1 MTFRLQTCRLA
12 YSDGAIHFFCCTCC
26 LCVIFVGMHMY
37 LVAATMLLCV
47 QGPRV
52 SSSLELLKCCVSNG
66 SEDMHTAC
74 ANISDVE
81 REITS
86 SRSLT
91 IICLQLVCSNKLIVI
106 FLVFYRC
113 LEVCNFLERSVI
125 LATSTSTCLYTLY

>member
-1 MTFRLQTCRLA
+1 
-12 YSDGAIHFFCCTCC
+12 
-26 LCVIFVGMHMY
+26 MY

-52 SSSLELLKCCVSNG
+52 SSNLELLRSCVSNG
-66 SEDMHTAC
+66 GEDMHTAC

-86 SRSLT
+86 SHSST

-106 FLVFYRC
+106 H
-113 LEVCNFLERSVI
+113 VC
-125 LATSTSTCLYTLY
+125 Y